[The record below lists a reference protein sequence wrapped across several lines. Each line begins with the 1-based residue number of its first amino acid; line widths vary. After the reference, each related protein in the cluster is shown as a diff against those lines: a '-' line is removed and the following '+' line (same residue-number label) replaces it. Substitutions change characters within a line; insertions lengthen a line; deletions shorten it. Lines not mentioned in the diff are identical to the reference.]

1 MKVHMAPEEGV
12 TTSVWGREGGLPGGG
27 GMVPPEK
34 SICQP
39 GKRAPSRE
47 NFMACPGSRG

>member
-27 GMVPPEK
+27 GA
-34 SICQP
+34 
-39 GKRAPSRE
+39 GASRE
-47 NFMACPGSRG
+47 EHLPTG